1 MKLARIV
8 VVDDDSGV
16 LRSVERVLG
25 RKYEVASTGS
35 PQEAIQ
41 LTEDFE
47 PDLAI
52 LDIRMPGMDGFELM
66 GRLKSVR
73 SDLDIILM
81 TGSIHELDTQLIRAI
96 REKAFYFLQKPF
108 DREVLLTL
116 VERCLELRKLDRQ
129 NRFHL
134 MRVEKELSEARA
146 FQRSLLPAEQGCVGG
161 LAVFARYIPCSEL
174 GGDFYDYAEAGPTCA
189 TLIVADVSGHGVM
202 AAMLTGI
209 VKSAFHS
216 ASGAGYAPLEIVER
230 ISTGLQ
236 AFSVEQFVTVLCVR
250 SSSAGAILE
259 YVNAGHP
266 PGILWR
272 AGCPPTFLEA
282 TGPLISPAFPN
293 FSWVQERL
301 PTGERNQLLLFTDGI
316 PEIEGDD
323 GFLGLERL
331 VREVKNDQKGGP
343 ELLDQILRSA
353 REFSG
358 GRRLQD
364 DLTLLTANLSI
375 GAVAK
380 SSRGTKPAE
389 T

>member
-1 MKLARIV
+1 MRMARIL

-25 RKYEVASTGS
+25 HDYDVASTRS
-35 PQEAIQ
+35 PQEAIH
-41 LTEDFE
+41 LTENFE

-52 LDIRMPGMDGFELM
+52 LDIRMPEMDGFELM
-66 GRLKSVR
+66 GRLKAAR
-73 SDLDIILM
+73 PDLDIILM
-81 TGSIHELDTQLIRAI
+81 TGSIYELDAQLIRAI

-129 NRFHL
+129 NRLHL
-134 MRVEKELSEARA
+134 MRLEKELAEARA

-161 LAVFARYIPCSEL
+161 LAVSARYIPCSEL
-174 GGDFYDYAEAGPTCA
+174 GGDFYDYAEAGPDCA

-216 ASGAGYAPLEIVER
+216 ASVDTYAPLAIVER

-250 SSSAGAILE
+250 SSSAGGILE

-272 AGCPPTFLEA
+272 TGCLPTLLEA
-282 TGPLISPAFPN
+282 TGPLISPAFPKS
-293 FSWVQERL
+293 SWVQETLATEHQDR
-301 PTGERNQLLLFTDGI
+301 LLLFTDGI
-316 PEIEGDD
+316 PETEGDQ
-323 GFLGLERL
+323 GFLGLDRL
-331 VREVKNDQKGGP
+331 VREVQNDQREGP

-364 DLTLLTANLSI
+364 DLTLLTANLSA
-375 GAVAK
+375 G
-380 SSRGTKPAE
+380 GGG
-389 T
+389 

>member
-25 RKYEVASTGS
+25 RNYEVASTAS

-41 LTEDFE
+41 LTQQFE

-52 LDIRMPGMDGFELM
+52 LDVRMPAMDGFELM
-66 GRLKSVR
+66 GRLKTAR

-81 TGSIHELDTQLIRAI
+81 TGSIHELDAQLVRAI
-96 REKAFYFLQKPF
+96 RERAFYFLQKPF

-116 VERCLELRKLDRQ
+116 VERCLELRKLDRK
-129 NRFHL
+129 NRYHL
-134 MRVEKELSEARA
+134 MRVEKELAEARA

-161 LAVFARYIPCSEL
+161 LTVFARYIPCSEL
-174 GGDFYDYAEAGPTCA
+174 GGDFYDYAEARPTCA

-209 VKSAFHS
+209 VKSAFRS
-216 ASGAGYAPLEIVER
+216 ASADGYAPLAIVER

-236 AFSVEQFVTVLCVR
+236 AFSVEQFVTALCVR
-250 SSSAGAILE
+250 SSDAGTILE

-272 AGCPPTFLEA
+272 QSCPPVFLEA

-293 FSWVQERL
+293 SSWVQGRVATED
-301 PTGERNQLLLFTDGI
+301 RNQLLLYTDGI
-316 PEIEGDD
+316 PEIEGEQ
-323 GFLGLERL
+323 GFLGIERL
-331 VREVKNDQKGGP
+331 VREVENDQKGGS
-343 ELLDQILRSA
+343 ELLDRILRSA
-353 REFSG
+353 RDFAG

-364 DLTLLTANLSI
+364 DLTLLTANLSA
-375 GAVAK
+375 GAAAK
-380 SSRGTKPAE
+380 SRRGATAVE